1 MDNSVDKSKNS
12 ILEQRFLRLQDL
24 MSAGLK
30 IGLENFRIR
39 RVSTKIV
46 YLNRGNFF
54 VIQNVKYAHIYD
66 SCLIY
71 ILRGEIMQKTTDFLT
86 LPILSI
92 DDCAVLGEVEAVLF
106 ERSAKQALYLSFL
119 WQDKLALLPFDKIL
133 CKADAI
139 VIDSALSL
147 VDACDVDATSLLSL
161 DGKAIFSAS
170 GENKG
175 KIEFV
180 ELFASG
186 KTSKIFAGET
196 SYLPSTFQ
204 AFGDVLILKQAKR
217 RAPRHTIPRDASN
230 RTVQLFD
237 GTPQTTQPQ
246 KPILLE
252 QGSPMFSRD
261 ALEKIVGKEVIYED
275 ADERTPARV
284 ITDYDFLLGRT
295 LLRDLNTYAGT
306 LLAKAGTLVTKELV
320 ETAARHGKLV
330 DLTLNS
336 SYK

>member
-1 MDNSVDKSKNS
+1 
-12 ILEQRFLRLQDL
+12 
-24 MSAGLK
+24 
-30 IGLENFRIR
+30 
-39 RVSTKIV
+39 
-46 YLNRGNFF
+46 
-54 VIQNVKYAHIYD
+54 
-66 SCLIY
+66 
-71 ILRGEIMQKTTDFLT
+71 MQKTTDFLA

-92 DDCAVLGEVEAVLF
+92 EDCAILGEVEAVLF
-106 ERSAKQALYLSFL
+106 DRSAKQALYLSFL

-139 VIDSALSL
+139 VIDSDLSL
-147 VDACDVDATSLLSL
+147 VDACDVDMTTLISL
-161 DGKAIFSAS
+161 DSKAIFSAS

-196 SYLPSTFQ
+196 AYLPSAFQ
-204 AFGDVLILKQAKR
+204 AFGEVLILKQAKR
-217 RAPRHTIPRDASN
+217 RTLRHTIPKDKTN
-230 RTVQLFD
+230 RKVEVFDLVSSAKSAAPKPNTTVQDEIL
-237 GTPQTTQPQ
+237 PQ
-246 KPILLE
+246 KPVILE
-252 QGSPMFSRD
+252 QGSPLFSKD
-261 ALEKIVGKEVIYED
+261 ALEKIVGKEIIYED

-306 LLAKAGTLVTKELV
+306 LLAKEGTIVTKDLV
-320 ETAARHGKLV
+320 ETAARYGKLV

>member
-1 MDNSVDKSKNS
+1 
-12 ILEQRFLRLQDL
+12 
-24 MSAGLK
+24 
-30 IGLENFRIR
+30 
-39 RVSTKIV
+39 
-46 YLNRGNFF
+46 
-54 VIQNVKYAHIYD
+54 
-66 SCLIY
+66 
-71 ILRGEIMQKTTDFLT
+71 MQKTTDFLA

-92 DDCAVLGEVEAVLF
+92 EACAILGEVEAVLF
-106 ERSAKQALYLSFL
+106 DRSAKQALYLSFL

-133 CKADAI
+133 CKADVI

-147 VDACDVDATSLLSL
+147 VDACDVDMTTLISL
-161 DGKAIFSAS
+161 DSKAIFSAS

-196 SYLPSTFQ
+196 AYLPSAFQ
-204 AFGDVLILKQAKR
+204 AFGEVLILKQAKR
-217 RAPRHTIPRDASN
+217 RTPRHTIPKDKTNRKVEVFDLLDDADAKQQSD
-230 RTVQLFD
+230 VEK
-237 GTPQTTQPQ
+237 TTNQQSVVPKPNTTGQDEILPQ
-246 KPILLE
+246 KPVILE
-252 QGSPMFSRD
+252 QGSPLFSKD
-261 ALEKIVGKEVIYED
+261 ALEKIVGKEIIYED

-306 LLAKAGTLVTKELV
+306 LLAKEGTIVTKDLV
-320 ETAARHGKLV
+320 ETAARYGKLV